1 MIVKS
6 FRTLVACQ
14 FYFAGSAFQS
24 NYPTRAISSGLL
36 SLAITSKSF
45 ATMKTPMMSF
55 PKENDSMTYKSDV
68 KKWDTDKVTFINSSV
83 AKEID
88 NDLMFNSGSFALEQL
103 MELAGLSVAS
113 AVHDYFMRTL
123 SIDSVSKKILI
134 FAGPGNNGGDG
145 LVCARHL
152 KHFGYE
158 PTIIYHQNSKKILP
172 QVFVN
177 LVKQC
182 NDLGIQILPDLPSN
196 ICEINQDI
204 PTNGTLKDELTGHSN
219 PNSLRGYDLIVD
231 SLFGFSFQGPPRDP
245 YSSMIS
251 NMKDT
256 DIPVI
261 SVDIPSGWDVE
272 QGDIHSTGF
281 SPQAVVSLTAP
292 KVCMKGYKGYHYIGG
307 RFVPPSIIEKYGLSM
322 PDYGFNTNQI
332 VLAFNEN
339 LSKKYDDDLSVLFIT
354 ASSEEE
360 AKMISG
366 ALLEQ
371 GIVACVNLIPGV
383 SSLYMWEGKMEES
396 KEVIMMIKTRTSLV
410 NEVST
415 QVKLLHSYDLPET
428 IALPISGGSTS
439 YLDWVKTS
447 TKKN

>member
-1 MIVKS
+1 
-6 FRTLVACQ
+6 
-14 FYFAGSAFQS
+14 
-24 NYPTRAISSGLL
+24 
-36 SLAITSKSF
+36 
-45 ATMKTPMMSF
+45 MKTPLMSL
-55 PKENDSMTYKSDV
+55 PKENNSKTYKSDV
-68 KKWDTDKVTFINSSV
+68 KRWDTEKVTFINSSV

-88 NDLMFNSGSFALEQL
+88 NDLMFNNGSFALEQL

-113 AVHDYFMRTL
+113 AVHDYYMRTL
-123 SIDSVSKKILI
+123 SIDSMSKKILI

-158 PTIIYHQNSKKILP
+158 PTIIYHQNPKKILP
-172 QVFVN
+172 QVFLN

-182 NDLGIQILPDLPSN
+182 NDLGIQILPDLQSG
-196 ICEINQDI
+196 CYE
-204 PTNGTLKDELTGHSN
+204 
-219 PNSLRGYDLIVD
+219 YDLIVD

-245 YSSMIS
+245 YSNMIS
-251 NMKDT
+251 FMKET
-256 DIPVI
+256 VIPVI
-261 SVDIPSGWDVE
+261 SVDVPSGWDVE

-281 SPQAVVSLTAP
+281 NPQAVISLTAP
-292 KVCMKGYKGYHYIGG
+292 KICMAGYKGYHYIGG
-307 RFVPPSIIEKYGLSM
+307 RFVPPSIVEKYGLSM

-332 VLAFNEN
+332 VLAFNED
-339 LSKKYDDDLSVLFIT
+339 LLKKDDDDLSVLFVT
-354 ASSEEE
+354 TSSEEE
-360 AKMISG
+360 AKIISST
-366 ALLEQ
+366 LLES

-415 QVKLLHSYDLPET
+415 QVKFLHSYDLPET
-428 IALPISGGSTS
+428 IALPISGGSPS

-447 TKKN
+447 TKNN